1 MVIFN
6 SYVKLPEGNNRPLGN
21 PTTQQPPPAVR
32 VPGPTAGLR
41 VSSQIFNDLKSKSA
55 TWGCAMAASM
65 GFKGMGFDK
74 IDWDL
79 MDFNGF

>member
-1 MVIFN
+1 
-6 SYVKLPEGNNRPLGN
+6 
-21 PTTQQPPPAVR
+21 